1 MLEDNFDD
9 TRIDYKYSLSLLDC
23 LSVRLIVFL
32 SACLCLI
39 TYLLPSLSTYLSL
52 FLDFTELFHSANYT
66 AILAHIA
73 TFLVL
78 HSTPKAWHWLGRRKS
93 S

>member
-9 TRIDYKYSLSLLDC
+9 TRIDYKYSGLFVCSTDCLFVCLSLPDYIFAS
-23 LSVRLIVFL
+23 LSL
-32 SACLCLI
+32 
-39 TYLLPSLSTYLSL
+39 SLSTYLSL

-78 HSTPKAWHWLGRRKS
+78 HSTPKALALAWAL
-93 S
+93 